1 MSRVL
6 IPKCPLWKFLQYP
19 SRHQTLVSDF
29 SVLVLPL
36 SRRGAQKTHGPWF
49 DFSLGTPP
57 NRLSQQMMWPWIY
70 LRRAFSLCLLSHVY
84 GQVFKVFS
92 NSISSWSSSLSWIDG
107 PAFSESSPS
116 PVLALVSSAARP
128 HSSTRF
134 DVMFGLQPKTSLIS
148 SKCSKVSRS
157 FPLRELWSFTL
168 LYSSWRY
175 FIRALHWTPV
185 QKLEIFC
192 SFRMLFNFF
201 AMVSHAPLFLLL
213 LIGKLSLHISK
224 RNLVSASDQFR
235 RYLWKMRV

>member
-6 IPKCPLWKFLQYP
+6 IPKCPLWKFLQRP

-84 GQVFKVFS
+84 GLVH
-92 NSISSWSSSLSWIDG
+92 SSWSSSLSWIDG
-107 PAFSESSPS
+107 PAFGESSPS

-134 DVMFGLQPKTSLIS
+134 GVMFGLQPKTSSIS
-148 SKCSKVSRS
+148 SKYSKVEFHLMPCSPPHFSSSTPSSRVR
-157 FPLRELWSFTL
+157 PLIEWYPDELICDEGTSGMCQMSRQRRPFWISAIAWNL
-168 LYSSWRY
+168 LGNWVDG
-175 FIRALHWTPV
+175 I
-185 QKLEIFC
+185 
-192 SFRMLFNFF
+192 N
-201 AMVSHAPLFLLL
+201 
-213 LIGKLSLHISK
+213 
-224 RNLVSASDQFR
+224 
-235 RYLWKMRV
+235 

>member
-36 SRRGAQKTHGPWF
+36 SRRGAQKTHGPWVWL
-49 DFSLGTPP
+49 FSRNSTKSPVSADGVALDLFAAGFFPWLTFQ
-57 NRLSQQMMWPWIY
+57 RLWP
-70 LRRAFSLCLLSHVY
+70 
-84 GQVFKVFS
+84 GFKVFS

-107 PAFSESSPS
+107 PAFGESSPS

-134 DVMFGLQPKTSLIS
+134 GVMFGLQPKTSSTS
-148 SKCSKVSRS
+148 SKYSKVSRS

-175 FIRALHWTPV
+175 FIRALHWTLV
-185 QKLEIFC
+185 RKLEIFL
-192 SFRMLFNFF
+192 LFQD
-201 AMVSHAPLFLLL
+201 V
-213 LIGKLSLHISK
+213 
-224 RNLVSASDQFR
+224 V
-235 RYLWKMRV
+235 